1 MGIGYFA
8 SWSLFLPLLLT
19 MCAHGSGSTELI
31 TKKHPEKLIEHTP
44 ASKHGGLQE
53 PKRKIILGYLAHEDS
68 HRKEN
73 NSNSVSSAH
82 DADVHIPGMD
92 SDHSKVRTDVH
103 IRPYDSHHHDV
114 DNHAKLDRDA
124 YQGLHRE
131 HVLHSHHSS
140 HMDHTD
146 PSSMLFFTMKDLKVG
161 KTMPIYFPKRDP
173 STFPRFLPREEAESI
188 PFSLNQLPRL
198 VEIFSFSPDSP
209 QAKAMED
216 TLRQCEIEPI
226 EGETKLCTTSLE
238 SMLDFARGML
248 GLNSRFQ
255 LLTTSHLTK
264 SSTLFQN
271 YTLLSM
277 PQEISAPK
285 MVACHTMPYPYAVFY
300 CHSQE
305 SKNKVFKVTL
315 GGENGDRVEAIAVCH
330 TDTSQWSPD
339 HVSFRV
345 LGVKPGT
352 SNVCHFFPADN
363 LVWIP
368 TPLPV

>member
-1 MGIGYFA
+1 MSIN
-8 SWSLFLPLLLT
+8 FLQ
-19 MCAHGSGSTELI
+19 CAHGSGSTELI

-53 PKRKIILGYLAHEDS
+53 PKRKIILGYLAHED
-68 HRKEN
+68 K
-73 NSNSVSSAH
+73 
-82 DADVHIPGMD
+82 
-92 SDHSKVRTDVH
+92 
-103 IRPYDSHHHDV
+103 
-114 DNHAKLDRDA
+114 
-124 YQGLHRE
+124 